1 MKMTLTVAVILGGCL
16 ILAFVI
22 AAFLIPPTRDGK
34 ASILVNASPN
44 QSVEVLQDVKA
55 QQRWRKDVAEVT
67 ISQDGWTE
75 TTARGEKIDFRWK
88 ELTLER
94 AELTFSSRAGY
105 SGTWVADFQ
114 QTSQGTQIVVIETAT
129 IPNPLTRLIARVFFD
144 PAAFS
149 KTYLSAL
156 KMEVERKNG

>member
-1 MKMTLTVAVILGGCL
+1 MKMTLIAAVILGGCL
-16 ILAFVI
+16 ILGFVV
-22 AAFLIPPTRDGK
+22 AAFLIPPTREGK

-44 QSVEVLQDVKA
+44 QIVEVLQDVKA
-55 QQRWRKDVAEVT
+55 QPRWRKDVAEVT

-75 TTARGEKIDFRWK
+75 TTARSEKIDFRWQ
-88 ELTLER
+88 ELTPER
-94 AELTFSSRAGY
+94 AVLTFSSRAGY
-105 SGTWVADFQ
+105 SGKWVAEFQ
-114 QTSQGTQIVVIETAT
+114 QTSQGTQIAVIETAT

-156 KMEVERKNG
+156 KTEVERKHG